1 MSCSRVTEEETQR
14 ERLMKLLQVSLL
26 CILGDVMFFLYI
38 GMAYEIIVF
47 FPHID
52 AGYDLLNTNANNFN
66 VSIWYN
72 ATQKN
77 DTGNNPLGLV
87 RVSRSLNVVCILLY
101 QDFQVRMCYL
111 LSRYQVW
118 QITALLD
125 HDNHGLEPSKYTMF
139 FHFFW
144 GILYVISFESS
155 ASPLIPFQGKVFLP
169 LQSITCHF
177 KIVCLPLRSF
187 LASPFLYLH
196 VEHISKPFLLT
207 SFFLFSFFPLL
218 YVELP

>member
-1 MSCSRVTEEETQR
+1 M
-14 ERLMKLLQVSLL
+14 
-26 CILGDVMFFLYI
+26 
-38 GMAYEIIVF
+38 
-47 FPHID
+47 
-52 AGYDLLNTNANNFN
+52 
-66 VSIWYN
+66 SIWYN
-72 ATQKN
+72 ATQKS

-101 QDFQVRMCYL
+101 RDFQVRMCYL